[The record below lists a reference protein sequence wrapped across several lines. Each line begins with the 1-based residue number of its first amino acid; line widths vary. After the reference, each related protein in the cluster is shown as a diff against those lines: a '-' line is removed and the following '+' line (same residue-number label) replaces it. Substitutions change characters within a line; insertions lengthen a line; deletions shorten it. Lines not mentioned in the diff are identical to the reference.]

1 MRTYDNIRKMT
12 TDQGDDY
19 TTGSLLGYP
28 YPRLSKERY
37 KLIVVDLR
45 KQKVLEAD
53 QKAIRQIS
61 FTRNLDEAGKQ
72 ILFSLVKKQ
81 EKRF

>member
-28 YPRLSKERY
+28 YFKEHY

>member
-19 TTGSLLGYP
+19 TTGSLLDYP
-28 YPRLSKERY
+28 YFKEHY
-37 KLIVVDLR
+37 KLIVIDLL
-45 KQKVLEAD
+45 KQKLLEAD
-53 QKAIRQIS
+53 QKAMRQIS
-61 FTRNLDEAGKQ
+61 FTRNLDEAEKQ
-72 ILFSLVKKQ
+72 ILFSLLKKQ